1 MTIYSFWIFDRHCN
15 CVYAKDWQ
23 RQRAARRPNSY
34 IGSSATGGLGS
45 PLATKASLDS
55 SASAAAAASGAGGSS
70 SSSLQSFVPGD
81 FVYRRAPP
89 PLQVDA
95 NVLQPSV
102 AVVPRGQKNNGPS
115 AIAATALHH
124 PLFDSELGKL
134 VFGVVFSLRN
144 MARKLTDDADG
155 FTTFSTS
162 KYKVH
167 FYETPSNV
175 RFVLVSD
182 PGLESQGA
190 VLRHIY
196 GSMYVEYASKNP
208 LYPVDPVSSAVLAND
223 LLVLDIE
230 SYIAS
235 LPGFE

>member
-1 MTIYSFWIFDRHCN
+1 MLH
-15 CVYAKDWQ
+15 
-23 RQRAARRPNSY
+23 
-34 IGSSATGGLGS
+34 
-45 PLATKASLDS
+45 
-55 SASAAAAASGAGGSS
+55 
-70 SSSLQSFVPGD
+70 
-81 FVYRRAPP
+81 
-89 PLQVDA
+89 
-95 NVLQPSV
+95 PSV
-102 AVVPRGQKNNGPS
+102 AVVPRGQEKDDS
-115 AIAATALHH
+115 CAVAATALHH

-155 FTTFSTS
+155 FTSFSTS

-167 FYETPSNV
+167 FYETPSNI

-182 PGLESQGA
+182 PGLESLGG

-196 GSMYVEYASKNP
+196 GSMYVEYAAKNP
-208 LYPVDPVSSAVLAND
+208 LYPANPVTSAVLAND
-223 LLVLDIE
+223 LLVLGIE